1 MEKGYRRKRYL
12 INKSV
17 QFILSGV
24 TIYLIV
30 LFVIFV
36 AGLTYYITLNT
47 ILSQLELEN
56 KLISAYEIVKTINSI
71 LIKKIGLICFI
82 FLLITFYLEI
92 RILHRIAGPLYRIEK
107 VLRELAQGKN
117 VEKIKLRKKDFYKS
131 LADAVN
137 EVIDY
142 VNKKES

>member
-56 KLISAYEIVKTINSI
+56 KLISAHEIVKTINSI